1 MISLKPLLKENVI
14 HFYEW
19 LNDDVAIR
27 YSLSKFQNISSR
39 EDIQLWYEEMILDQK
54 NFTSG
59 IFLEETEELIGYAG
73 ICGIS
78 SANKS
83 GEHFIFIGDRNQ
95 WGKGIGT
102 LATLQILKHGFEKP
116 LFFVLTQVSGLFVR
130 LG

>member
-83 GEHFIFIGDRNQ
+83 DYLIRRHY
-95 WGKGIGT
+95 
-102 LATLQILKHGFEKP
+102 
-116 LFFVLTQVSGLFVR
+116 SGLTFLTMPNHLSGKFCDVSSK
-130 LG
+130 